1 MLNSV
6 SYLIVFVSLIRLQ
19 NTQHVELSYDISS
32 CLFLSSLAIFIQY
45 LQEQQTPLDLAV
57 EINDTAAMTFLLSV
71 GADVD
76 LLDQVSIHKE

>member
-19 NTQHVELSYDISS
+19 NTHVELSYVISS

-45 LQEQQTPLDLAV
+45 LQKQQTPLDLAI
-57 EINDTAAMTFLLSV
+57 EYNNTDAMTFLLSV

-76 LLDQVSIHKE
+76 LMDQVSIP